1 MMAAPPPE
9 AVSWG
14 LAVLVGA
21 AAVVALWQQRRRHA
35 QEIVRLQAEVAELA
49 RASELK
55 TRFLANVSH
64 ELRTPLT
71 SVTLFAQMLQDE
83 IHGPLTPLQRETVEK
98 IRRNGE
104 SLLYLISDL
113 LDLARVEAGRM
124 ALTLGPVVL
133 GEVLETACA
142 AIERQRVERGLDL
155 QVEIPP
161 EPLVVSGSFQRLV
174 QVFTNLL
181 SNAVKFTDRGA
192 VGVRI
197 ARDGARARVQVWDT
211 GPGIPAQALDR
222 VFDEFVQGDD
232 TTRRRHGG
240 TGLGLAICRR
250 LVVLQGGEIRA
261 ESPPGGG
268 AVFTVTLP
276 LQ

>member
-1 MMAAPPPE
+1 MMAVPPAE

-14 LAVLVGA
+14 LAALVGA
-21 AAVVALWQQRRRHA
+21 SAGVAIWRQRRRHA
-35 QEIVRLQAEVAELA
+35 REVGRLQAEMAELA

-104 SLLYLISDL
+104 SLLYLIADL
-113 LDLARVEAGRM
+113 LDLARVEAGRLS
-124 ALTLGPVVL
+124 LTLGPVVL
-133 GEVLETACA
+133 AEVLETACA
-142 AIERQRVERGLDL
+142 AVERQRTERGLDL
-155 QVEIPP
+155 QVDLPP

-181 SNAVKFTDRGA
+181 SNAVKFTESGT
-192 VGVRI
+192 VGVRMS
-197 ARDGARARVQVWDT
+197 REGARARVQVWDT

-240 TGLGLAICRR
+240 AGLGLAICRR
-250 LVVLQGGEIRA
+250 LVVLQDGEIRA
-261 ESPPGGG
+261 ETAPGGG